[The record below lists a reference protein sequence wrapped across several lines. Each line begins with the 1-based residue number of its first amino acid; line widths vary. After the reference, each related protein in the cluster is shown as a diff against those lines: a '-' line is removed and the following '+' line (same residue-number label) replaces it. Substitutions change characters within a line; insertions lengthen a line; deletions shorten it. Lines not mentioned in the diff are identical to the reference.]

1 METDQTADDVEDDE
15 MEWRLLCLDTPAEW
29 SDRPMAEDTKAG
41 TSARLPGPLFER
53 RYGEA
58 YALEVVEMEGEVA
71 SRLSH
76 SSLQYARL

>member
-1 METDQTADDVEDDE
+1 
-15 MEWRLLCLDTPAEW
+15 
-29 SDRPMAEDTKAG
+29 MAEETRAG

-58 YALEVVEMEGEVA
+58 YALEVVEMDGEVA

-76 SSLQYARL
+76 SSLQYARLKK